1 MNLLGRESLIAA
13 DNTWGL
19 LGVMCL
25 AVAFSIFLEQ
35 KYKWASKISG
45 AIIALIIAM
54 ILANVGIIPTSSVL
68 YDDIVWGVIVPMG
81 IPLLLLQC
89 NLSRIWKD
97 TGRMLI
103 VWIIGA
109 VGTTVGA
116 FVAYFLLLRRC
127 LRSGQGRLDDDRLLH
142 RRRRELRCHG
152 IPVCRR
158 RGPDR
163 CGYRGR

>member
-1 MNLLGRESLIAA
+1 MLNSVFMNLLGRESLIAA

-68 YDDIVWGVIVPMG
+68 YDDIVWGVIVPMKKAQQLNIYMIKCG
-81 IPLLLLQC
+81 I
-89 NLSRIWKD
+89 
-97 TGRMLI
+97 
-103 VWIIGA
+103 
-109 VGTTVGA
+109 
-116 FVAYFLLLRRC
+116 F
-127 LRSGQGRLDDDRLLH
+127 
-142 RRRRELRCHG
+142 
-152 IPVCRR
+152 PVL
-158 RGPDR
+158 
-163 CGYRGR
+163 

>member
-1 MNLLGRESLIAA
+1 MLNSVFMNLLGRESLIAA

-116 FVAYFLLLRRC
+116 FIAYFLLRAPFGDA
-127 LRSGQGRLDDDRLLH
+127 SGLAKVASMMTGS
-142 RRRRELRCHG
+142 
-152 IPVCRR
+152 PTSAAA
-158 RGPDR
+158 
-163 CGYRGR
+163 

>member
-1 MNLLGRESLIAA
+1 MLNSVFMNLLGRESLIAA

-81 IPLLLLQC
+81 IPC
-89 NLSRIWKD
+89 CCCSV
-97 TGRMLI
+97 TSAAFGRTPA
-103 VWIIGA
+103 G
-109 VGTTVGA
+109 
-116 FVAYFLLLRRC
+116 C
-127 LRSGQGRLDDDRLLH
+127 
-142 RRRRELRCHG
+142 
-152 IPVCRR
+152 
-158 RGPDR
+158 
-163 CGYRGR
+163 